1 MDRHAQIGSVHLV
14 LTPRKRPS
22 SGAPTV
28 PRNGGRSPNREI
40 RRHRRVRR
48 DTGFDRSIGV
58 VIRRVAVC
66 FSNLHAVFVRVHMGR
81 DQGYAL
87 VLIRRLL
94 FPSTNRDE
102 HS

>member
-48 DTGFDRSIGV
+48 EAIVGSDATRGSIE
-58 VIRRVAVC
+58 A
-66 FSNLHAVFVRVHMGR
+66 
-81 DQGYAL
+81 
-87 VLIRRLL
+87 
-94 FPSTNRDE
+94 
-102 HS
+102 